1 MDTCVG
7 VSVSGAHGRPI
18 VPSREEGVFGA
29 RTTSLVVAPGD
40 LDDADA
46 LVREGREERGRH
58 VCTNAHA
65 NANANANANAEA
77 KRQIPC
83 PQSEEGAR
91 GSPRSPE
98 EHPGHLST
106 TCALCVFPFAETEIV
121 LPQCAPLP

>member
-1 MDTCVG
+1 MG
-7 VSVSGAHGRPI
+7 VQS
-18 VPSREEGVFGA
+18 
-29 RTTSLVVAPGD
+29 TSLVVAPGD

-58 VCTNAHA
+58 VCK
-65 NANANANANAEA
+65 NANANANAEA

-91 GSPRSPE
+91 RSPRSPE